1 MIEVGVRTYNG
12 QEYNEIKNY
21 MKLPASTVG
30 VEDVLKE
37 FDTTAPET
45 LSDSKPV
52 NAVNISETEA
62 LSEPIEEPS
71 ISTDIDISDEDLPF

>member
-21 MKLPASTVG
+21 MKLPASTGG

-45 LSDSKPV
+45 ISDSKPI
-52 NAVNISETEA
+52 NTVNISETEV